1 VKDFIIFV
9 HGSYRTEHLSFYRKL
24 CRSRIK
30 IAVDGGLRF
39 FLKARIVPDLLM
51 GDLDSL
57 QRIPK
62 DLPRRTRVI
71 TFPSRKD
78 KTDLQLALEYC
89 LHEKA
94 RSIDIVVPTLGWP
107 DHFLGNVMLVNLV
120 DRLKHTRS
128 YPKIRFVNIRYEIVF
143 VQDRS
148 ETFVNCRGDVVS
160 VIPLS
165 RRIVLTSR
173 GTEYDVQNAAI
184 RLGDTR
190 GLRNRIVSRK
200 ATFSIKGK
208 AFVIRGAHARL

>member
-1 VKDFIIFV
+1 MKDFIIFV
-9 HGSYRTEHLSFYRKL
+9 HGVYRTEHLSFYRKL
-24 CRSRIK
+24 CRLRIK

-39 FLKARIVPDLLM
+39 FLKARIVPDLLI

-57 QRIPK
+57 QMTPK
-62 DLPRRTRVI
+62 DFPRRTRVI

-78 KTDLQLALEYC
+78 KTDLQLALEFC

-94 RSIDIVVPTLGWP
+94 KSIDIVVPTLGVP

-120 DRLKHTRS
+120 DKLKHARS
-128 YPKIRFVNIRYEIVF
+128 YPKIRFVSIRYEIVF

-165 RRIVLTSR
+165 RRIVLTCR
-173 GTEYDVQNAAI
+173 GTEYHVQNAAI

-200 ATFSIKGK
+200 ATFDIKGK
-208 AFVIRGAHARL
+208 AFVIRGARARL

>member
-1 VKDFIIFV
+1 VNDFIIFV
-9 HGSYRTEHLSFYRKL
+9 HGVYKAEHLTFYRKL

-30 IAVDGGLRF
+30 IAVNGGLRF
-39 FLKARIVPDLLM
+39 FLKANVVPDLLI

-62 DLPRRTRVI
+62 DLPRCTKVI

-89 LHEKA
+89 LNEKA
-94 RSIDIVVPTLGWP
+94 KSIDIVIPILGGP

-120 DRLKHTRS
+120 DKLKHTRT

-143 VQDRS
+143 VQDNS
-148 ETFVNCRGDVVS
+148 ETFDNCQDDIVS

-165 RRIVLTSR
+165 RRIVLTCR
-173 GTEYDVQNAAI
+173 GTEYNVQNVAI
-184 RLGDTR
+184 RFGDTR
-190 GLRNRIVSRK
+190 SLRNRIVSRK
-200 ATFSIKGK
+200 AIFDIKGK
-208 AFVIRGAHARL
+208 ALVIRQAHACL